1 MGTTFKE
8 YETRERK
15 FMDWY
20 INLKPEHKMEE
31 ESEIG
36 SFKRNDFIMM
46 SGNSYVMGEVKV
58 RTFEHNK
65 YPTAVIELDKINALM
80 ELFQPYNQMGGDS
93 NKLYYYAAYPMSRKV
108 LIFDILKTPTTLS
121 YEYCPIATAGP
132 NRGNKYKAMVN
143 YKIED
148 AIVLEY

>member
-58 RTFEHNK
+58 RTFNH
-65 YPTAVIELDKINALM
+65 D
-80 ELFQPYNQMGGDS
+80 
-93 NKLYYYAAYPMSRKV
+93 
-108 LIFDILKTPTTLS
+108 
-121 YEYCPIATAGP
+121 
-132 NRGNKYKAMVN
+132 RGNKMKAMVN

-148 AIVLEY
+148 AIVLDY